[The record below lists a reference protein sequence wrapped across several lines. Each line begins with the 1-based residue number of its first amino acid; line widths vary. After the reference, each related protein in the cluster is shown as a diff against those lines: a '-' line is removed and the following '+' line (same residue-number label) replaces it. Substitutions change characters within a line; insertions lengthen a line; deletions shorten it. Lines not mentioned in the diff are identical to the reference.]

1 MSDPQIFEYMSRM
14 SSDKLTEILQLHD
27 QNEWVEDAF
36 LAAEEILTQR
46 RNPSSQS
53 KNSEQHSNGNHWKAP
68 QPENKEGK
76 ENSKSAYAVM
86 TCVFC
91 PTELRLPITEGRYRC
106 PTCQMCYALKLLSRS
121 PLIYLI
127 AQAEPAKTSY
137 QPPPP
142 KKEKQKMPTPEVQS
156 AFLVLELTSNSTLIE
171 ARANYRKMIQ
181 SCHPDK
187 VSHLDRDIKAAAE
200 HKTKKLNEA
209 IFVIT
214 SFFKST

>member
-1 MSDPQIFEYMSRM
+1 MLFWPQRKSLPRGE
-14 SSDKLTEILQLHD
+14 
-27 QNEWVEDAF
+27 
-36 LAAEEILTQR
+36 
-46 RNPSSQS
+46 NPSSQS

-68 QPENKEGK
+68 QPDYKEGK
-76 ENSKSAYAVM
+76 EKSKSAYAVM

-91 PTELRLPITEGRYRC
+91 PTELRLPLTEGRYRC

-127 AQAEPAKTSY
+127 AQTEPAKTSY

-142 KKEKQKMPTPEVQS
+142 KKEKQKMPPPEVQS
-156 AFLVLELTSNSTLIE
+156 AFLVLDLTSNSTLIE

-200 HKTKKLNEA
+200 QKTKKLNEA
-209 IFVIT
+209 ISVIT